1 MVVKEVKRR
10 YLRLFCKKHIVSYLL
25 ELTEFEGEEEC
36 NSRTHNTPTH
46 IHTWAFLAAQM
57 LKNLPAMRETPRG
70 FNPWVRKI
78 P

>member
-10 YLRLFCKKHIVSYLL
+10 YLRLFCKKHIVSFLL

-57 LKNLPAMRETPRG
+57 LKNLPAMREIPRG